1 MLRRQFA
8 PTSNA
13 PVGSNSFDPGRLASH
28 SVRMNSHLQAH
39 WAAFGQ
45 GDSESVVPV
54 SGKQHKKLPMRNIR
68 SVTKYFSKD
77 SLLEATDEMEYKP
90 RC

>member
-8 PTSNA
+8 PKSNA
-13 PVGSNSFDPGRLASH
+13 PVGSNSFDPGRLVSH
-28 SVRMNSHLQAH
+28 SVRIVRMNSYLQAH

-54 SGKQHKKLPMRNIR
+54 SGKRHKKLPMRNI
-68 SVTKYFSKD
+68 SN
-77 SLLEATDEMEYKP
+77 
-90 RC
+90 